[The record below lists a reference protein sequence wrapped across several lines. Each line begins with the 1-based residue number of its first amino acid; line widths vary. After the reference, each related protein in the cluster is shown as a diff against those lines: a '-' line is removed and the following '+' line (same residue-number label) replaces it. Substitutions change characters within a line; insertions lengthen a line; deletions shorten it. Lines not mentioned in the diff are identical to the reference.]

1 MPRVR
6 NNLSPPPRPNSPQ
19 HRLRKHVRRR
29 NRPTQL
35 RPIALTPQLS
45 LRHIN
50 DVGLV
55 PFGFELPVQSF
66 GEAADESFGPRVQR
80 WYDVPS
86 SAREPRLMIS
96 VRPSDEERMS
106 IMSEM
111 RYVMKRLLMATRCLF
126 LRACILRRSWSAFWR
141 LRRGSPRWSGPWHW
155 APLSSSTRA
164 PFRCPWRKLSW
175 RPELWSWFWLLERLA
190 QSVLPPSQARR
201 VCDRLARR
209 WSRTLWLNE
218 QGRNRCLRL
227 RPWRLPRVPCMVV
240 ALKVGSWM

>member
-1 MPRVR
+1 MHCKFSVLPTRYQGRELARIYKVNHVKLTCTADAVVSCGSTVSAAVSPGARGLGRTSMFRWSGSSSRPSHRPPLHLRRQRMQHPTQNPMPRVR

-80 WYDVPS
+80 
-86 SAREPRLMIS
+86 
-96 VRPSDEERMS
+96 
-106 IMSEM
+106 
-111 RYVMKRLLMATRCLF
+111 
-126 LRACILRRSWSAFWR
+126 
-141 LRRGSPRWSGPWHW
+141 
-155 APLSSSTRA
+155 
-164 PFRCPWRKLSW
+164 
-175 RPELWSWFWLLERLA
+175 
-190 QSVLPPSQARR
+190 
-201 VCDRLARR
+201 
-209 WSRTLWLNE
+209 
-218 QGRNRCLRL
+218 
-227 RPWRLPRVPCMVV
+227 
-240 ALKVGSWM
+240 